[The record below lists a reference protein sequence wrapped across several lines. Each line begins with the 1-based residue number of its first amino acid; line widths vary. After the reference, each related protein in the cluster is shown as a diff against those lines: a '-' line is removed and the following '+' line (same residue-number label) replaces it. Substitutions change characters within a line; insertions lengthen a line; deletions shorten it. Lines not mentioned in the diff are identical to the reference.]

1 VSQTTSQA
9 PRLNRTQKRKLM
21 VLGLPTL
28 VLSLSITLVS
38 TYLPVVLQR
47 FSHSTSVIGL
57 IVGGEGIFAL
67 SLSLVAGVWS
77 DQLETRFGGRLPF
90 ILGGS
95 PLIVV
100 ALVAIGF
107 ANSVELIVAAVVV
120 FFAGY
125 FLMYEPYRALY
136 PDVMEA
142 EVSGRA
148 QGTQAL
154 WRGAGTGFALVGG
167 GLLLSVA
174 RPLPFVVAAVIALAA
189 LGAFVGL
196 LVSTIGVPQQKHV
209 RLSNFSDARGEITG
223 LLKQHP
229 ALRAFML
236 ANVLW
241 ELSLAALKS
250 FVVLFITVGLG
261 YSLTTAALLIGV
273 VALVILIAA
282 PVSGRLGDRYGTG
295 RVMLAALAV
304 YALGLLV
311 PFFSQTPAVVLPV
324 LPVIA
329 FGGGVIMTLPYALLM
344 PMMPAKEHG
353 AVTGLYSV
361 SRGLGT
367 LLGPLIGGV
376 VIELSGSL
384 FPHTHGYVAM
394 WLVSSAA
401 IAASIPLLSRL
412 LFALRRDW
420 RNLQRA

>member
-1 VSQTTSQA
+1 
-9 PRLNRTQKRKLM
+9 

-28 VLSLSITLVS
+28 VLALSITLVS
-38 TYLPVVLQR
+38 TYLPVVLR
-47 FSHSTSVIGL
+47 PFSHSTAVIGL
-57 IVGGEGIFAL
+57 IVGGEGVFAL

-90 ILGGS
+90 IVAGG
-95 PLIVV
+95 PLIVL
-100 ALVAIGF
+100 ALLAIAF
-107 ANSVELIVAAVVV
+107 ANSIELIVAAVVV

-136 PDVMEA
+136 PDVMED

-154 WRGAGTGFALVGG
+154 WRGAGTGVALVGG

-196 LVSTIGVPQQKHV
+196 LVSTMGIPQQKHA
-209 RLSNFSDARGEITG
+209 RLSNFSDARAELTG

-236 ANVLW
+236 ANLLW

-250 FVVLFITVGLG
+250 FVVLFITIGLG
-261 YSLTTAALLIGV
+261 YSLTTAALLIGL
-273 VALVILIAA
+273 VAVVILIAA
-282 PVSGRLGDRYGTG
+282 PVSGRLGDRYGTA

-311 PFFSQTPAVVLPV
+311 PFFSDAPLVVLPI

-367 LLGPLIGGV
+367 LLGPVIAGGV
-376 VIELSGSL
+376 IDLSASV
-384 FPHTHGYVAM
+384 FPQTHGYVAM

-401 IAASIPLLSRL
+401 IAVSIPLLSRL
-412 LFALRRDW
+412 LFTLRRDW

>member
-1 VSQTTSQA
+1 VSQSTSQTSHLTPA
-9 PRLNRTQKRKLM
+9 QKRNLV

-38 TYLPVVLQR
+38 TYLPVVLEP
-47 FSHSTSVIGL
+47 FSHSTAVIGL

-77 DQLETRFGGRLPF
+77 DQLETRLGGRLPF
-90 ILGGS
+90 IIGGA

-100 ALVAIGF
+100 ALVAVAF
-107 ANSVELIVAAVVV
+107 ASSLVVIVAAVAV

-136 PDVMEA
+136 PDVMDA

-154 WRGAGTGFALVGG
+154 WRGAGTGCALVGG
-167 GLLLSVA
+167 GLLLSLA

-196 LVSTIGVPQQKHV
+196 VVSSMGIPQQKHV
-209 RLSNFSDARGEITG
+209 RLRNFTDARSELTG
-223 LLKQHP
+223 LLKHHP

-250 FVVLFITVGLG
+250 FVVLFITIGLG

-273 VALVILIAA
+273 VAVVILIAA
-282 PVSGRLGDRYGTG
+282 PVSGRLGDRYGTA
-295 RVMLAALAV
+295 RVMLAGLALYAV
-304 YALGLLV
+304 GLLV
-311 PFFSQTPAVVLPV
+311 PFFSDTPAVVLPI

-367 LLGPLIGGV
+367 LLGPLIGGAA
-376 VIELSGSL
+376 IELSQNL
-384 FPHTHGYVAM
+384 FPQTHGYVAM

-401 IAASIPLLSRL
+401 VAASIPLLARL
-412 LFALRRDW
+412 LFALKRDW
-420 RNLQRA
+420 RELQRA